1 MPGVFACVAPTTST
15 PGPNNIMAKPN
26 AGRHAEDA
34 AAHVALHGTREQ
46 RFWRGW
52 RLGFPIFLGYVPLGI
67 AFGILARTLGF
78 SVFEAVAC
86 SATALTG
93 AGQFIAL
100 SLLAAG
106 AGTPSVL
113 MATTVVNLRYV
124 LFASTL
130 SPYLRGVPA
139 PTQALLASTLTDE
152 TFAINVADHRQGLST
167 PASMAGVGAV
177 AWTGWVAGT
186 LAGALGAGWI
196 GDPARFGVG
205 FAMPAMFVG
214 LFFALAEDWR
224 HILIGVLGGAIALLL
239 PLTTSLGFRLDASWY
254 LIIASM
260 TAATVG
266 AVIWR
271 EPTDS

>member
-1 MPGVFACVAPTTST
+1 VTRGLTTTATS
-15 PGPNNIMAKPN
+15 A
-26 AGRHAEDA
+26 ASHHSEDA

-67 AFGILARTLGF
+67 AFGILAHTLGF
-78 SVFEAVAC
+78 SVFASVAC

-106 AGTPSVL
+106 AGAPNVL
-113 MATTVVNLRYV
+113 LSTAVVNLRYV

-130 SPYLRGVPA
+130 SPYLHGVPA
-139 PTQALLASTLTDE
+139 PTQAVVACTLTDG
-152 TFAINVADHRQGLST
+152 TLAINIADHRQGLST
-167 PASMAGVGAV
+167 AASMAGVGAV
-177 AWTGWVAGT
+177 AWTGWVFGT
-186 LAGALGAGWI
+186 LVGALGAGWI
-196 GDPARFGVG
+196 GDRARFGVG

-214 LFFALAEDWR
+214 LFFALPEDWR
-224 HILIGVLGGAIALLL
+224 HILIGVLGGVVVLLL
-239 PLTTSLGFRLDASWY
+239 PLTTSLGLKLDASWY

-260 TAATVG
+260 TATTVG
-266 AVIWR
+266 VVIWR